1 MVSHIQ
7 NLKRNADEITEKR
20 ASQMRTA
27 KGNEPRLNN
36 QEYRKEAIMDGITT
50 QEKAQSRIYRR
61 RWWMLAV
68 VSVTV
73 LLATIDE
80 TILNVAIPSLQRDL
94 GASAS
99 SLLWMV
105 NSYMLVFGGLLL
117 TMGGIGDRFGRAR
130 MLRYGLAV
138 FALSSLGAALAQ
150 SPAQLIGARAIMG
163 MGGAM
168 MMPAT
173 LAVIVNVFEEK
184 ERPKAIAIW
193 AMMAGIGVALGPM
206 LGGALL
212 KYFYWGSVFLV
223 NVPIAAIAIAA
234 SLFVVP
240 DSRDPRSRPLD
251 IPGAL
256 LSMGAVS
263 ALILAIIEGP
273 RWGAASPWLAIT
285 VATAVIFGV
294 GFVLRERRAKYPL
307 LNFALFRLLRFST
320 GAAAVSL
327 AFFSIVGFMF
337 GFTQYLQ
344 FVQGHTPLAAGIR
357 FLSIAGGFMLG
368 AMASEEL
375 VRRFGTTRVAAA
387 GLVIMTA
394 TMPLVL
400 LWEMNTSYL
409 VVGPIV
415 AVLALGV
422 GLVFAPAAE
431 AVMGAVGTA
440 RAGIGSAMNDVTQM
454 LAGALSIAVVGSL
467 MYAIYAA
474 RLGDAVASLPAEAG
488 EIARDSIGAA
498 VQLAASLPQED
509 GLALSAAAK
518 SAFTDALGLA
528 VLIGAGLS
536 LVGVL
541 IVARFM
547 PARDTNMS
555 EDHDSGLPERELEGP
570 LAPIHEPAGAWD
582 GD

>member
-1 MVSHIQ
+1 
-7 NLKRNADEITEKR
+7 
-20 ASQMRTA
+20 MRTA
-27 KGNEPRLNN
+27 RANEARLSN
-36 QEYRKEAIMDGITT
+36 QKHRKEAIMKGITT
-50 QEKAQSRIYRR
+50 RENAQARIYRM
-61 RWWMLAV
+61 RWWTLAV

-99 SLLWMV
+99 SLQWMV

-117 TMGGIGDRFGRAR
+117 TMGGVGDRFGRAR

-150 SPAQLIGARAIMG
+150 SSAQLIGARAIMG
-163 MGGAM
+163 IGGAM

-173 LAVIVNVFEEK
+173 LAIIVNVFEEK
-184 ERPKAIAIW
+184 EKPKAIAVW
-193 AMMAGIGVALGPM
+193 AMMAGIGVALGPI

-223 NVPIAAIAIAA
+223 NVPIAGIAIAA
-234 SLFVVP
+234 SLFLVP
-240 DSRDPRSRPLD
+240 ESRDPKSSPLD

-263 ALILAIIEGP
+263 ALMLAIIEGP
-273 RWGAASPWLAIT
+273 QWGAASPRLAIT
-285 VATAVIFGV
+285 VATAVVLGL
-294 GFVLRERRAKYPL
+294 GFVLRERQAAYPL
-307 LNFALFRLLRFST
+307 LDFALFRLPRFSI

-357 FLSIAGGFMLG
+357 FLPIAGGFMFG
-368 AMASEEL
+368 AIASEEL
-375 VRRFGTTRVAAA
+375 VRRFGTTRVVAA

-394 TMPLVL
+394 TMPLVF

-409 VVGPIV
+409 VIGPVV
-415 AVLALGV
+415 AVIALGV
-422 GLVFAPAAE
+422 GLVFAPSSE
-431 AVMGAVGTA
+431 AVMSAVETA
-440 RAGIGSAMNDVTQM
+440 KAGVGSAMNDVTQM
-454 LAGALSIAVVGSL
+454 LAGALSIAVVGSV

-474 RLGDAVASLPAEAG
+474 GLGDAVASLPAEVG
-488 EIARDSIGAA
+488 EAVRDSIGAA

-509 GLALSAAAK
+509 ALALATAAK

-528 VLIGAGLS
+528 VLMGGEGVRSGNGGEVCRAAGIGSLGLVS
-536 LVGVL
+536 
-541 IVARFM
+541 
-547 PARDTNMS
+547 P
-555 EDHDSGLPERELEGP
+555 LPP
-570 LAPIHEPAGAWD
+570 S
-582 GD
+582 

>member
-1 MVSHIQ
+1 M
-7 NLKRNADEITEKR
+7 ITAE
-20 ASQMRTA
+20 
-27 KGNEPRLNN
+27 GNESKLNN
-36 QEYRKEAIMDGITT
+36 QEHRKEAITEVNTT
-50 QEKAQSRIYRR
+50 QQKAQSHTYRM
-61 RWWMLAV
+61 RWWTLAV
-68 VSVTV
+68 VSATV
-73 LLATIDE
+73 VLATIDE

-105 NSYMLVFGGLLL
+105 NSYVLVFGGLLL

-173 LAVIVNVFEEK
+173 LAIIVNVFEEK
-184 ERPKAIAIW
+184 EKPKAIAIW
-193 AMMAGIGVALGPM
+193 AMMAGVGVALGPI
-206 LGGALL
+206 LGGVLL

-234 SLFVVP
+234 SLFLVP
-240 DSRDPRSRPLD
+240 DSRDPKSRPLD

-256 LSMGAVS
+256 LSMGAVF
-263 ALILAIIEGP
+263 ALMLAIIEGP
-273 RWGAASPWLAIT
+273 RWGVASPQLGIT
-285 VATAVIFGV
+285 VAVAVVLGV
-294 GFVLRERRAKYPL
+294 GFVLRERQAANPL
-307 LNFALFRLLRFST
+307 LDFALFRRPRFST

-327 AFFSIVGFMF
+327 AFFSMVGFIF

-357 FLSIAGGFMLG
+357 FLPIAGGFMFG
-368 AMASEEL
+368 AIASEEL
-375 VRRFGTTRVAAA
+375 VRRFGTTRVVAA

-394 TMPLVL
+394 TMPLVF

-415 AVLALGV
+415 AMIALGI
-422 GLVFAPAAE
+422 GLVFAPSAE
-431 AVMGAVGTA
+431 AVMGAVGAA
-440 RAGIGSAMNDVTQM
+440 RAGVGSAMNDVTQM
-454 LAGALSIAVVGSL
+454 LASAFSISIVGSV

-474 RLGDAVASLPAEAG
+474 RIGDVVASLPAGAG
-488 EIARDSIGAA
+488 EVVRDSIGAA

-509 GLALSAAAK
+509 ALALATAAK

-528 VLIGAGLS
+528 VLIGAGFS

-547 PARDTNMS
+547 PARATDVS
-555 EDHDSGLPERELEGP
+555 EDDDSSLRELEGP
-570 LAPIHEPAGAWD
+570 LAPIPSPPAQETAINTSIHG
-582 GD
+582 

>member
-1 MVSHIQ
+1 
-7 NLKRNADEITEKR
+7 
-20 ASQMRTA
+20 
-27 KGNEPRLNN
+27 
-36 QEYRKEAIMDGITT
+36 
-50 QEKAQSRIYRR
+50 
-61 RWWMLAV
+61 
-68 VSVTV
+68 
-73 LLATIDE
+73 
-80 TILNVAIPSLQRDL
+80 
-94 GASAS
+94 
-99 SLLWMV
+99 
-105 NSYMLVFGGLLL
+105 
-117 TMGGIGDRFGRAR
+117 
-130 MLRYGLAV
+130 
-138 FALSSLGAALAQ
+138 
-150 SPAQLIGARAIMG
+150 
-163 MGGAM
+163 

-173 LAVIVNVFEEK
+173 LAIIVNVFKEK
-184 ERPKAIAIW
+184 EKPKAIAIW
-193 AMMAGIGVALGPM
+193 AMMAGIGVALGPI

-234 SLFVVP
+234 SLFLVP
-240 DSRDPRSRPLD
+240 DSRDPESRPLD

-263 ALILAIIEGP
+263 ALILAVIEGP
-273 RWGAASPWLAIT
+273 EWGVASPLLAIT
-285 VATAVIFGV
+285 VATAVILGV

-307 LNFALFRLLRFST
+307 LNFALFRLPRFST

-327 AFFSIVGFMF
+327 AFFSITGFMF

-357 FLSIAGGFMLG
+357 FLPIAGGFMLG

-375 VRRFGTTRVAAA
+375 VRRFGTTKVVAG

-400 LWEMNTSYL
+400 LWEVNTSYL

-415 AVLALGV
+415 AVIALGV

-440 RAGIGSAMNDVTQM
+440 RAGVGSAMNDMTQM
-454 LAGALSIAVVGSL
+454 LASAFSIAVVGSV

-488 EIARDSIGAA
+488 EIARDSIWAA
-498 VQLAASLPQED
+498 VQLAATLPQED
-509 GLALSAAAK
+509 ALALSVAAK

-528 VLIGAGLS
+528 VLIGAAAFS

-541 IVARFM
+541 LVARL
-547 PARDTNMS
+547 PARNPAVIGKGAQPSQQLGD
-555 EDHDSGLPERELEGP
+555 DSSTEETI
-570 LAPIHEPAGAWD
+570 AEPVAAGAD
-582 GD
+582 

>member
-1 MVSHIQ
+1 M
-7 NLKRNADEITEKR
+7 T
-20 ASQMRTA
+20 TA
-27 KGNEPRLNN
+27 EGNDPRVNN
-36 QEYRKEAIMDGITT
+36 QEHRKEAIMDGITT
-50 QEKAQSRIYRR
+50 QEKGESRDYRL
-61 RWWMLAV
+61 RWWTLAV

-73 LLATIDE
+73 VLATIDE

-99 SLLWMV
+99 SLQWMV

-117 TMGGIGDRFGRAR
+117 TMGGVGDRFGRAR

-163 MGGAM
+163 VGGAM

-173 LAVIVNVFEEK
+173 LAVIVNVFEQK
-184 ERPKAIAIW
+184 EMPKAIAIW
-193 AMMAGIGVALGPM
+193 AMMAGVGVALGPI
-206 LGGALL
+206 LGGVLL
-212 KYFYWGSVFLV
+212 KYFYWGSVSVV
-223 NVPIAAIAIAA
+223 NVPIAGIAIAA
-234 SLFVVP
+234 SLFLVP
-240 DSRDPRSRPLD
+240 DSRDPESRPLD

-263 ALILAIIEGP
+263 ALILAVIEGP
-273 RWGAASPWLAIT
+273 EWGVASPLLAIT
-285 VATAVIFGV
+285 VATAIVLGL
-294 GFVLRERRAKYPL
+294 GFVLRERQAAYPL
-307 LNFALFRLLRFST
+307 LDFALFRLPRFST

-327 AFFSIVGFMF
+327 AFFSMVGFIF

-357 FLSIAGGFMLG
+357 FLPIAGGFMLG
-368 AMASEEL
+368 AIASEEL
-375 VRRFGTTRVAAA
+375 VRRFGTTRVVAA

-400 LWEMNTSYL
+400 LWEVNTPYL
-409 VVGPIV
+409 VIGPIG
-415 AVLALGV
+415 AMIALGT

-431 AVMGAVGTA
+431 AVMGAVEA
-440 RAGIGSAMNDVTQM
+440 AKAGVGSAMNDVTQM
-454 LAGALSIAVVGSL
+454 LAGALSIAVVGSV

-474 RLGDAVASLPAEAG
+474 RLGDAVTSLPAEAG
-488 EIARDSIGAA
+488 EVARDSIGAA
-498 VQLAASLPQED
+498 VQLAAALPQD
-509 GLALSAAAK
+509 DAPALSIAAK

-528 VLIGAGLS
+528 VLIGAGFS

-547 PARDTNMS
+547 PARSTNVS
-555 EDHDSGLPERELEGP
+555 EDDESSLRELVLDGP
-570 LAPIHEPAGAWD
+570 VAPVYEPSGAGD
-582 GD
+582 GG

>member
-1 MVSHIQ
+1 
-7 NLKRNADEITEKR
+7 
-20 ASQMRTA
+20 
-27 KGNEPRLNN
+27 
-36 QEYRKEAIMDGITT
+36 MDDITT
-50 QEKAQSRIYRR
+50 QEMAQSRIHRM
-61 RWWMLAV
+61 RWWTLAV

-73 LLATIDE
+73 MLATIDE
-80 TILNVAIPSLQRDL
+80 TILNVAIPSLQWIL
-94 GASAS
+94 NA
-99 SLLWMV
+99 
-105 NSYMLVFGGLLL
+105 YMLVFGGLLL
-117 TMGGIGDRFGRAR
+117 TMGGFGDRFGRAR

-173 LAVIVNVFEEK
+173 LAVIVNVFKEK
-184 ERPKAIAIW
+184 EMTKAIAIW
-193 AMMAGIGVALGPM
+193 AMMAGIGIALGPT

-223 NVPIAAIAIAA
+223 NVPIAVLAIAA
-234 SLFVVP
+234 SLFLVP
-240 DSRDPRSRPLD
+240 DSRDPESRPLD

-273 RWGAASPWLAIT
+273 GWGAASPWLAIT
-285 VATAVIFGV
+285 VAAAVILGV
-294 GFVLRERRAKYPL
+294 GFVLRERQAQYPL
-307 LNFALFRLLRFST
+307 LDFALFRLPRFST

-327 AFFSIVGFMF
+327 AFFSIVGFSF

-344 FVQGHTPLAAGIR
+344 FVQGHSPLAAGIR
-357 FLSIAGGFMLG
+357 FLPIAGGFMLG
-368 AMASEEL
+368 AIASEEL
-375 VRRFGTTRVAAA
+375 VRRFGTTRVVAA
-387 GLVIMTA
+387 GLLIMTA

-400 LWEMNTSYL
+400 LWEVNTSYL

-415 AVLALGV
+415 AVFALGV

-431 AVMGAVGTA
+431 AIMGAVDVA
-440 RAGIGSAMNDVTQM
+440 KAGVGSAMNDVTQM
-454 LAGALSIAVVGSL
+454 LAGALSIAVVGSV

-488 EIARDSIGAA
+488 EVARDSIGAA
-498 VQLAASLPQED
+498 VQLAASLPEED
-509 GLALSAAAK
+509 ALVLSVAAK

-528 VLIGAGLS
+528 VLIGAGFS

-547 PARDTNMS
+547 PARDTKVTES
-555 EDHDSGLPERELEGP
+555 L
-570 LAPIHEPAGAWD
+570 
-582 GD
+582 

>member
-1 MVSHIQ
+1 
-7 NLKRNADEITEKR
+7 
-20 ASQMRTA
+20 MRTA
-27 KGNEPRLNN
+27 EGNEPRLKN
-36 QEYRKEAIMDGITT
+36 QEHRKEAITDGITT
-50 QEKAQSRIYRR
+50 QEEAQSRKDRL
-61 RWWMLAV
+61 RWWTLVV

-99 SLLWMV
+99 SLQWMF

-117 TMGGIGDRFGRAR
+117 TMGGVGDRFGRAR

-150 SPAQLIGARAIMG
+150 SPVQLIGARAIMG
-163 MGGAM
+163 VGGAM

-173 LAVIVNVFEEK
+173 LAVIVNVFKEK
-184 ERPKAIAIW
+184 ELPKAIAIW
-193 AMMAGIGVALGPM
+193 AMMAGVGVALGPI

-223 NVPIAAIAIAA
+223 NVPIAGIAIAA
-234 SLFVVP
+234 SLFLVP
-240 DSRDPRSRPLD
+240 DSRDPKSRPLD
-251 IPGAL
+251 IPGGL

-273 RWGAASPWLAIT
+273 DWGVASPLLAIT
-285 VATAVIFGV
+285 VATAIVLGL
-294 GFVLRERRAKYPL
+294 GFVLRERQAAYPL
-307 LNFALFRLLRFST
+307 LDFSLFRLPRFST

-327 AFFSIVGFMF
+327 AFFSIVGFIF

-344 FVQGHTPLAAGIR
+344 FVQGYTSLAAGIR
-357 FLSIAGGFMLG
+357 FLPIAGGFMLG
-368 AMASEEL
+368 AIASEEL
-375 VRRFGTTRVAAA
+375 VRRFGTTRVVAA

-400 LWEMNTSYL
+400 LWEVNTSYM
-409 VVGPIV
+409 VIGPIV
-415 AVLALGV
+415 AMIALGV

-431 AVMGAVGTA
+431 AVMGAVEA
-440 RAGIGSAMNDVTQM
+440 AKAGVGSAMNDMTQM
-454 LAGALSIAVVGSL
+454 LASTFSIAVVGSVT
-467 MYAIYAA
+467 YAIYAA
-474 RLGDAVASLPAEAG
+474 RLGDAVASLPAEAA
-488 EIARDSIGAA
+488 EVARDSIGAA
-498 VQLAASLPQED
+498 VQLAASLPQEQA
-509 GLALSAAAK
+509 LALSVAAK

-528 VLIGAGLS
+528 VLIGAAFS

-541 IVARFM
+541 VVARFM
-547 PARDTNMS
+547 PARGTNVS
-555 EDHDSGLPERELEGP
+555 EDDDSSLPGGEAVP
-570 LAPIHEPAGAWD
+570 QPVPAGAD
-582 GD
+582 D

>member
-1 MVSHIQ
+1 MNS
-7 NLKRNADEITEKR
+7 T
-20 ASQMRTA
+20 S
-27 KGNEPRLNN
+27 
-36 QEYRKEAIMDGITT
+36 T
-50 QEKAQSRIYRR
+50 QEKTQSRKDRL
-61 RWWMLAV
+61 RWWTLAV

-80 TILNVAIPSLQRDL
+80 TILNVAIPSLQREL

-99 SLLWMV
+99 SLQWIL
-105 NSYMLVFGGLLL
+105 NSYLLVFGGLLL
-117 TMGGIGDRFGRAR
+117 TMGGVGDRFGRAR
-130 MLRYGLAV
+130 MLRYGLGV

-163 MGGAM
+163 IGGAM

-206 LGGALL
+206 LGGSLL

-223 NVPIAAIAIAA
+223 NVPIAGLAIAA
-234 SLFVVP
+234 SLFLVP
-240 DSRDPRSRPLD
+240 DSRDPKSRPLD

-256 LSMGAVS
+256 LSIGAVS

-273 RWGAASPWLAIT
+273 GWGAASPLLAIT
-285 VATAVIFGV
+285 VGTAVILGV
-294 GFVLRERRAKYPL
+294 GFVLRERQAEYPL
-307 LNFALFRLLRFST
+307 VDFALFRLPRFST

-327 AFFSIVGFMF
+327 AFFSMVGFIF

-357 FLSIAGGFMLG
+357 FLPAAGGLMLG
-368 AMASEEL
+368 AIASEEL
-375 VRRFGTTRVAAA
+375 ARRFGTTRVVAA
-387 GLVIMTA
+387 GLAIMTA
-394 TMPLVL
+394 TLPLVL
-400 LWEMNTSYL
+400 LWEVNTSYL
-409 VVGPIV
+409 VIGPIV
-415 AVLALGV
+415 AVIALGI

-431 AVMGAVGTA
+431 AVMGAVDA
-440 RAGIGSAMNDVTQM
+440 AKAGVGSAMNDMTQM
-454 LAGALSIAVVGSL
+454 LAAALSIAVIGSV

-474 RLGDAVASLPAEAG
+474 RLGDAAALLSPEAG

-498 VQLAASLPQED
+498 VQLAATLPPE
-509 GLALSAAAK
+509 GALALSTAAK
-518 SAFTDALGLA
+518 SAFTEALGLA
-528 VLIGAGLS
+528 VLIGAGFS

-547 PARDTNMS
+547 PARDPAVSGKGAQSS
-555 EDHDSGLPERELEGP
+555 EQLGDDSSTEETS
-570 LAPIHEPAGAWD
+570 AEPVAANTD
-582 GD
+582 

>member
-1 MVSHIQ
+1 
-7 NLKRNADEITEKR
+7 
-20 ASQMRTA
+20 
-27 KGNEPRLNN
+27 
-36 QEYRKEAIMDGITT
+36 MDGITT
-50 QEKAQSRIYRR
+50 QEKAQSRMYRM
-61 RWWMLAV
+61 RWWTLAV

-99 SLLWMV
+99 SLLWIV
-105 NSYMLVFGGLLL
+105 NSYMLVFSGLLL
-117 TMGGIGDRFGRAR
+117 TMGGVGDRFGRAR
-130 MLRYGLAV
+130 MLRYGLTV

-163 MGGAM
+163 MVGAM

-184 ERPKAIAIW
+184 EKPKAIAIW
-193 AMMAGIGVALGPM
+193 AMMAGIGVALGPI

-212 KYFYWGSVFLV
+212 KYFYWGSVFVV
-223 NVPIAAIAIAA
+223 NVPIAVVAIAA
-234 SLFVVP
+234 SLFLVP
-240 DSRDPRSRPLD
+240 DSRDPNKRPLD
-251 IPGAL
+251 NPGAL

-273 RWGAASPWLAIT
+273 GWRVASPLLAIT
-285 VATAVIFGV
+285 VATAIVLGL
-294 GFVLRERRAKYPL
+294 GFVLRERQAAYPL
-307 LNFALFRLLRFST
+307 LDLALFRLPRFST

-327 AFFSIVGFMF
+327 ALFSMVGFIF

-357 FLSIAGGFMLG
+357 FLPAAGGFMFG
-368 AMASEEL
+368 AIASEEL
-375 VRRFGTTRVAAA
+375 VRRFGTTRVVVA

-400 LWEMNTSYL
+400 LWEVNTSYL
-409 VVGPIV
+409 VIGPIV
-415 AVLALGV
+415 AMISLGV

-431 AVMGAVGTA
+431 AVMGAVEA
-440 RAGIGSAMNDVTQM
+440 AKAGVGSAMNDVTQM
-454 LAGALSIAVVGSL
+454 LAGAFSIAVVGSV

-498 VQLAASLPQED
+498 VQLAATLPQENA
-509 GLALSAAAK
+509 LALSVAAK

-528 VLIGAGLS
+528 VLVGAGFS
-536 LVGVL
+536 LVGIL

-547 PARDTNMS
+547 PARGINVT
-555 EDHDSGLPERELEGP
+555 EDDEISLRELELERP
-570 LAPIHEPAGAWD
+570 LAPIHEPSGAGD

>member
-1 MVSHIQ
+1 
-7 NLKRNADEITEKR
+7 
-20 ASQMRTA
+20 MRTEA
-27 KGNEPRLNN
+27 GNEPRLNN
-36 QEYRKEAIMDGITT
+36 HEHRKEAIMDGITT
-50 QEKAQSRIYRR
+50 RENAQSRIYRR
-61 RWWMLAV
+61 RWWTLAV

-99 SLLWMV
+99 SLLWIM
-105 NSYMLVFGGLLL
+105 NSYLVVFAGLLL
-117 TMGGIGDRFGRAR
+117 TMGGVGDRFGRAR

-184 ERPKAIAIW
+184 EKPKAIAIW
-193 AMMAGIGVALGPM
+193 AMMAGIGVALGPI

-223 NVPIAAIAIAA
+223 NVPIAVTAIAA
-234 SLFVVP
+234 SLFLVP
-240 DSRDPRSRPLD
+240 DSRDPKSKPLD

-263 ALILAIIEGP
+263 ALMLAIIEGP
-273 RWGAASPWLAIT
+273 QWGAASPWLAIT
-285 VATAVIFGV
+285 VATAVIL
-294 GFVLRERRAKYPL
+294 GFVLRERQAAYPL
-307 LNFALFRLLRFST
+307 LDFALFRLPRFAT
-320 GAAAVSL
+320 GAAAISL
-327 AFFSIVGFMF
+327 AFFSITGFIF

-357 FLSIAGGFMLG
+357 FLPIAGGFMFG
-368 AMASEEL
+368 AIASEEL
-375 VRRFGTTRVAAA
+375 VCRFGTTTVVAA

-394 TMPLVL
+394 AMPLVL

-415 AVLALGV
+415 AVIALGV

-440 RAGIGSAMNDVTQM
+440 RAGVGSAMNDVTQM
-454 LAGALSIAVVGSL
+454 LAGAFSIAVVGSVT
-467 MYAIYAA
+467 YAIYAA

-498 VQLAASLPQED
+498 VQLAATLPQED
-509 GLALSAAAK
+509 ALALSIAAK

-528 VLIGAGLS
+528 VLIGAAFS

-541 IVARFM
+541 VVARFM
-547 PARDTNMS
+547 PARDPAVSGKGAQSS
-555 EDHDSGLPERELEGP
+555 EQLGDDSSTSETI
-570 LAPIHEPAGAWD
+570 AEPVAAGTD
-582 GD
+582 

>member
-1 MVSHIQ
+1 
-7 NLKRNADEITEKR
+7 
-20 ASQMRTA
+20 
-27 KGNEPRLNN
+27 
-36 QEYRKEAIMDGITT
+36 MDGTT
-50 QEKAQSRIYRR
+50 QEKAQSRVHRM
-61 RWWMLAV
+61 RWWTLVV

-99 SLLWMV
+99 SLQWMV
-105 NSYMLVFGGLLL
+105 NAYMLVFGGLLL
-117 TMGGIGDRFGRAR
+117 TMGGLGDRFGRAR

-193 AMMAGIGVALGPM
+193 AMMAGIGVELGPE

-212 KYFYWGSVFLV
+212 KYFDWGSVCV
-223 NVPIAAIAIAA
+223 VDVPIAAIAITA
-234 SLFVVP
+234 SLFLVP
-240 DSRDPRSRPLD
+240 DSRDPESRPLD

-273 RWGAASPWLAIT
+273 AWGATSPWLAIT
-285 VATAVIFGV
+285 VAAAVILGL
-294 GFVLRERRAKYPL
+294 GFVLRERRAEYPL
-307 LNFALFRLLRFST
+307 LDFALFRRPRFTT

-327 AFFSIVGFMF
+327 AFFSVVGFMF

-357 FLSIAGGFMLG
+357 FLPIAGGFMLG

-375 VRRFGTTRVAAA
+375 VRRFGTTRVVAA
-387 GLVIMTA
+387 GLAIMTA
-394 TMPLVL
+394 SMPLVL
-400 LWEMNTSYL
+400 LWGVDTSYL

-415 AVLALGV
+415 AVIALGI

-431 AVMGAVGTA
+431 AVMGAVEA
-440 RAGIGSAMNDVTQM
+440 AKAGVGSAMNDMTQM
-454 LAGALSIAVVGSL
+454 LAGAFSIAVVGSV

-474 RLGDAVASLPAEAG
+474 RLEDAVASLPAEAR
-488 EIARDSIGAA
+488 EVVRDSIGAA
-498 VQLAASLPQED
+498 IQLAASLPQEEA
-509 GLALSAAAK
+509 LALSVAAK

-528 VLIGAGLS
+528 VLIGAGFS

-541 IVARFM
+541 IVAKFM
-547 PARDTNMS
+547 PPRD
-555 EDHDSGLPERELEGP
+555 
-570 LAPIHEPAGAWD
+570 LAFQRPTEPAAPQKEVGPHGAATQYQD
-582 GD
+582 E

>member
-1 MVSHIQ
+1 
-7 NLKRNADEITEKR
+7 
-20 ASQMRTA
+20 MRTA
-27 KGNEPRLNN
+27 EGNEHGLST
-36 QEYRKEAIMDGITT
+36 QETREESIMDGITT
-50 QEKAQSRIYRR
+50 QEMAQSRIHRM
-61 RWWMLAV
+61 RWLTLAV

-99 SLLWMV
+99 SLQWIL
-105 NSYMLVFGGLLL
+105 NAYLLVFGGLLL

-150 SPAQLIGARAIMG
+150 SPAQLIGARAI
-163 MGGAM
+163 
-168 MMPAT
+168 
-173 LAVIVNVFEEK
+173 
-184 ERPKAIAIW
+184 
-193 AMMAGIGVALGPM
+193 
-206 LGGALL
+206 
-212 KYFYWGSVFLV
+212 
-223 NVPIAAIAIAA
+223 
-234 SLFVVP
+234 
-240 DSRDPRSRPLD
+240 

-263 ALILAIIEGP
+263 ALILAVIEGP
-273 RWGAASPWLAIT
+273 EWGAASPRLAIT
-285 VATAVIFGV
+285 VATAIVLGV
-294 GFVLRERRAKYPL
+294 GFVVRERQAEYPL
-307 LNFALFRLLRFST
+307 LDFALFRLPRFST

-327 AFFSIVGFMF
+327 AFFSMVGFIF

-344 FVQGHTPLAAGIR
+344 FVQGYSPLAAGIR
-357 FLSIAGGFMLG
+357 FLPAAGGVMFG
-368 AMASEEL
+368 AIASEEL
-375 VRRFGTTRVAAA
+375 VRRFGTTRVVAA

-400 LWEMNTSYL
+400 LWEVNTSYM
-409 VVGPIV
+409 VIGPIV
-415 AVLALGV
+415 AIFALGV

-431 AVMGAVGTA
+431 AVMGAVEA
-440 RAGIGSAMNDVTQM
+440 AKAGVGSAMNDMTQM
-454 LAGALSIAVVGSL
+454 LAGAFSIAVVGSV
-467 MYAIYAA
+467 MYSIYAA

-498 VQLAASLPQED
+498 VQLAATLPQED
-509 GLALSAAAK
+509 ALALSVAAK

-528 VLIGAGLS
+528 VLIGAGFS

-547 PARDTNMS
+547 PARDTNVS
-555 EDHDSGLPERELEGP
+555 ERDDSSLRELELEIP
-570 LAPIHEPAGAWD
+570 PARTPAPAIAGD

>member
-1 MVSHIQ
+1 
-7 NLKRNADEITEKR
+7 
-20 ASQMRTA
+20 
-27 KGNEPRLNN
+27 
-36 QEYRKEAIMDGITT
+36 MDGINT
-50 QEKAQSRIYRR
+50 QEKAQPSIHRM
-61 RWWMLAV
+61 RWWTLAV

-73 LLATIDE
+73 VLATIDE

-99 SLLWMV
+99 SLQWIL
-105 NSYMLVFGGLLL
+105 NAYLLVFGGLLL

-138 FALSSLGAALAQ
+138 FALSSVGAALAQ

-163 MGGAM
+163 IGGAM

-173 LAVIVNVFEEK
+173 LAVIVNVFKGK
-184 ERPKAIAIW
+184 EIPKAIAIW
-193 AMMAGIGVALGPM
+193 AMMAGIGVALGPI

-223 NVPIAAIAIAA
+223 NVPIAGAAIVA
-234 SLFVVP
+234 SLFLVP
-240 DSRDPRSRPLD
+240 DSRDPESRPID

-273 RWGAASPWLAIT
+273 EWGATSPQLAIT
-285 VATAVIFGV
+285 AGTAVILGL
-294 GFVLRERRAKYPL
+294 GFVLRERQATYPL
-307 LNFALFRLLRFST
+307 LDFALFRLPRFST

-327 AFFSIVGFMF
+327 AFFSMVGFIF

-357 FLSIAGGFMLG
+357 FLPAAAGVMLG
-368 AMASEEL
+368 AIASEEL
-375 VRRFGTTRVAAA
+375 VRRFGTTRVVAA

-400 LWEMNTSYL
+400 LWEVNTSYL
-409 VVGPIV
+409 VIGPVV
-415 AVLALGV
+415 ALLALGV

-431 AVMGAVGTA
+431 AVMGAVEA
-440 RAGIGSAMNDVTQM
+440 AKAGVGSAMNDMTQM
-454 LAGALSIAVVGSL
+454 LAGALSIAVVGSA
-467 MYAIYAA
+467 MYGMYAA
-474 RLGDAVASLPAEAG
+474 RLGDAVAALPAEAG
-488 EIARDSIGAA
+488 ELARDSIGAA
-498 VQLAASLPQED
+498 VQLAASLPPEEA
-509 GLALSAAAK
+509 LALSAAAK

-528 VLIGAGLS
+528 LLIGAAFS

-547 PARDTNMS
+547 PARDANVN
-555 EDHDSGLPERELEGP
+555 EDEVGGLEHELEGP
-570 LAPIHEPAGAWD
+570 LTPIYELSGAGD

>member
-1 MVSHIQ
+1 
-7 NLKRNADEITEKR
+7 
-20 ASQMRTA
+20 
-27 KGNEPRLNN
+27 
-36 QEYRKEAIMDGITT
+36 MDSVTT
-50 QEKAQSRIYRR
+50 REKAQSRDHRM
-61 RWWMLAV
+61 RWWTLAV

-94 GASAS
+94 GATAS
-99 SLLWMV
+99 SLQWMV

-117 TMGGIGDRFGRAR
+117 TMGGVGDRFGRAR

-138 FALSSLGAALAQ
+138 FALSSVGAALAQ

-163 MGGAM
+163 VGGAM

-173 LAVIVNVFEEK
+173 LAIIVNVFQEK
-184 ERPKAIAIW
+184 ETPKAIAIW
-193 AMMAGIGVALGPM
+193 AMMAGVGVALGPI

-234 SLFVVP
+234 SLFLVP
-240 DSRDPRSRPLD
+240 ESRDPRSRPLD
-251 IPGAL
+251 IPGAF

-263 ALILAIIEGP
+263 ALMLAIIEGP
-273 RWGAASPWLAIT
+273 GWGLTSPQLAIT
-285 VATAVIFGV
+285 VGTAVILGL
-294 GFVLRERRAKYPL
+294 GFVLRERQAEYPL
-307 LNFALFRLLRFST
+307 LDFALFRLPRFSI
-320 GAAAVSL
+320 GAAAISL
-327 AFFSIVGFMF
+327 AFFSMVGFIF

-344 FVQGHTPLAAGIR
+344 FVQGQTPLAAGIR
-357 FLSIAGGFMLG
+357 FLPMAAGFMLG
-368 AMASEEL
+368 AIASEEL
-375 VRRFGTTRVAAA
+375 VRRFGTTRVVAA

-400 LWEMNTSYL
+400 LWETNTSYL

-415 AVLALGV
+415 AVIALGV

-431 AVMGAVGTA
+431 AVMGAVEA
-440 RAGIGSAMNDVTQM
+440 AKAGVGSAMNDMTQM
-454 LAGALSIAVVGSL
+454 LAGAFSIAVVGSV

-474 RLGDAVASLPAEAG
+474 RLGDAVASLPAGA
-488 EIARDSIGAA
+488 AAVVRDSIGAA
-498 VQLAASLPQED
+498 VQLSASLPPED
-509 GLALSAAAK
+509 ALALSDAAK
-518 SAFTDALGLA
+518 SAFTDGLGLA
-528 VLIGAGLS
+528 VLIGAGFS

-547 PARDTNMS
+547 PARDPAVSGKGAQSS
-555 EDHDSGLPERELEGP
+555 EQLGDDSSTSETI
-570 LAPIHEPAGAWD
+570 AEPVAAGTD
-582 GD
+582 

>member
-1 MVSHIQ
+1 
-7 NLKRNADEITEKR
+7 
-20 ASQMRTA
+20 
-27 KGNEPRLNN
+27 
-36 QEYRKEAIMDGITT
+36 MDGITT
-50 QEKAQSRIYRR
+50 QEKAQSRMYRM
-61 RWWMLAV
+61 RWWTLAV

-99 SLLWMV
+99 SLLWIV
-105 NSYMLVFGGLLL
+105 NSYMLVFSGLLL
-117 TMGGIGDRFGRAR
+117 TMGGVGDRFGRAR
-130 MLRYGLAV
+130 MLRYGLTV

-163 MGGAM
+163 MVGAM

-184 ERPKAIAIW
+184 EKPKAIAIW
-193 AMMAGIGVALGPM
+193 AMMAGIGVALGPI

-212 KYFYWGSVFLV
+212 KYFYWGSVFVV
-223 NVPIAAIAIAA
+223 NVPIAVVAIAA
-234 SLFVVP
+234 SLFLVP
-240 DSRDPRSRPLD
+240 DSRDPNKRPLD
-251 IPGAL
+251 NPGAL

-273 RWGAASPWLAIT
+273 GWRVASPLLAIT
-285 VATAVIFGV
+285 VATAIVLGL
-294 GFVLRERRAKYPL
+294 GFVLRERQAAYPL
-307 LNFALFRLLRFST
+307 LDLALFRLPRFST

-327 AFFSIVGFMF
+327 ALFSMVGFIF

-357 FLSIAGGFMLG
+357 FLPAAGGFMFG
-368 AMASEEL
+368 AIASEEL
-375 VRRFGTTRVAAA
+375 VRRFGTTRVVVA

-400 LWEMNTSYL
+400 LWEVNTSYL
-409 VVGPIV
+409 VIGPIV
-415 AVLALGV
+415 AMISLGV

-431 AVMGAVGTA
+431 AVMGAVEA
-440 RAGIGSAMNDVTQM
+440 AKAGVGSAMNDVTQM
-454 LAGALSIAVVGSL
+454 LAGAFSIAVVGSV

-498 VQLAASLPQED
+498 VQLAATLPQENA
-509 GLALSAAAK
+509 LALSVAAK

-528 VLIGAGLS
+528 VLVGAGFS
-536 LVGVL
+536 LVGIL

-547 PARDTNMS
+547 PARGINVT
-555 EDHDSGLPERELEGP
+555 EDDEISLRELELERP
-570 LAPIHEPAGAWD
+570 LAPIQEPSGAGD

>member
-1 MVSHIQ
+1 MDSTT
-7 NLKRNADEITEKR
+7 REK
-20 ASQMRTA
+20 
-27 KGNEPRLNN
+27 E
-36 QEYRKEAIMDGITT
+36 
-50 QEKAQSRIYRR
+50 QSRDYRM
-61 RWWMLAV
+61 RWWTLAV

-73 LLATIDE
+73 VLSTIDE

-99 SLLWMV
+99 SLQWIL

-117 TMGGIGDRFGRAR
+117 TMGGVGDRFGRAR

-138 FALSSLGAALAQ
+138 FGLSSLGAALAQ

-173 LAVIVNVFEEK
+173 LAVIVNVFKEK
-184 ERPKAIAIW
+184 EMPKAIAIW
-193 AMMAGIGVALGPM
+193 AMMAGVGVALGPT

-234 SLFVVP
+234 SLFLVP
-240 DSRDPRSRPLD
+240 DSRDPESRPLD

-263 ALILAIIEGP
+263 ALIIAIIEGP
-273 RWGAASPWLAIT
+273 GWGATSPQLAIT
-285 VATAVIFGV
+285 AGTAVILGL
-294 GFVLRERRAKYPL
+294 GFVLRERQATYPL
-307 LNFALFRLLRFST
+307 LDFALFRLPRFST

-327 AFFSIVGFMF
+327 AFFSLVDFIF

-344 FVQGHTPLAAGIR
+344 FVQGYTPLAAGIR
-357 FLSIAGGFMLG
+357 FLPAAVGFMFG
-368 AMASEEL
+368 AIASEEL
-375 VRRFGTTRVAAA
+375 MRRFGTTRVVAA

-400 LWEMNTSYL
+400 LWEVNTSYL
-409 VVGPIV
+409 VIGPVV
-415 AVLALGV
+415 AMVALGV

-431 AVMGAVGTA
+431 AVMGAVDA
-440 RAGIGSAMNDVTQM
+440 AKAGVGSAMNDVTQM
-454 LAGALSIAVVGSL
+454 LASALSIAVVGSV

-474 RLGDAVASLPAEAG
+474 RLGDAVASLPAEVG
-488 EIARDSIGAA
+488 EVVRDSIGAA
-498 VQLAASLPQED
+498 VQVAASLPQED
-509 GLALSAAAK
+509 ALALSVAAK

-528 VLIGAGLS
+528 LLFGTGFS
-536 LVGVL
+536 LVGAL

-547 PARDTNMS
+547 PARGTNVS
-555 EDHDSGLPERELEGP
+555 EDDDSSLRELELEG
-570 LAPIHEPAGAWD
+570 LSAPVHEPSGAGD

>member
-1 MVSHIQ
+1 
-7 NLKRNADEITEKR
+7 
-20 ASQMRTA
+20 
-27 KGNEPRLNN
+27 
-36 QEYRKEAIMDGITT
+36 MDGITT

-61 RWWMLAV
+61 RWWTLAV

-99 SLLWMV
+99 SLLWIM
-105 NSYMLVFGGLLL
+105 NSYLVVFGGLLL
-117 TMGGIGDRFGRAR
+117 TMGGVGDRFGRAK

-150 SPAQLIGARAIMG
+150 SPAHLIGARAIMG

-184 ERPKAIAIW
+184 EKPKAIAIW
-193 AMMAGIGVALGPM
+193 AMMAGIGVALGPI

-223 NVPIAAIAIAA
+223 NVPIAGIAIAA
-234 SLFVVP
+234 SLFLVP
-240 DSRDPRSRPLD
+240 DSRDPKSRPLD

-263 ALILAIIEGP
+263 ALMLAIIEGP
-273 RWGAASPWLAIT
+273 EWGATSPWLAIT
-285 VATAVIFGV
+285 VATAIILGL
-294 GFVLRERRAKYPL
+294 GFVLRERQAAYPL
-307 LNFALFRLLRFST
+307 LDFALFRLPRFAT
-320 GAAAVSL
+320 GAAAISL
-327 AFFSIVGFMF
+327 AFFSITGFIF

-357 FLSIAGGFMLG
+357 FLPIAGGFMFG
-368 AMASEEL
+368 AIASEEL
-375 VRRFGTTRVAAA
+375 VRRFGTTTVVAT

-400 LWEMNTSYL
+400 LWETNTSYL

-415 AVLALGV
+415 AVFALGV

-431 AVMGAVGTA
+431 AVMGAVGA
-440 RAGIGSAMNDVTQM
+440 AKAGVGSAMNDVTQV
-454 LAGALSIAVVGSL
+454 LAGAFSIAVVGSV
-467 MYAIYAA
+467 MFAIYAA
-474 RLGDAVASLPAEAG
+474 RLGDAVASLPAEQA
-488 EIARDSIGAA
+488 EVVRDSIGAA
-498 VQLAASLPQED
+498 IQLAASLPQED
-509 GLALSAAAK
+509 ALALSVAAK

-528 VLIGAGLS
+528 VLIGAAFS

-541 IVARFM
+541 VVARFM
-547 PARDTNMS
+547 PARGTNVS
-555 EDHDSGLPERELEGP
+555 DVDDSSLPEPELEGP
-570 LAPIHEPAGAWD
+570 LAPIIEPSGAGA

>member
-1 MVSHIQ
+1 
-7 NLKRNADEITEKR
+7 
-20 ASQMRTA
+20 
-27 KGNEPRLNN
+27 
-36 QEYRKEAIMDGITT
+36 MDGITT
-50 QEKAQSRIYRR
+50 QENTQSRIYRR
-61 RWWMLAV
+61 RWWTLTV

-99 SLLWMV
+99 SLQWMV
-105 NSYMLVFGGLLL
+105 NAYMLVFGGLLL
-117 TMGGIGDRFGRAR
+117 TMGGVGDRFGRAR

-163 MGGAM
+163 IGGTM

-173 LAVIVNVFEEK
+173 LAVIVNVFEDKEK
-184 ERPKAIAIW
+184 PKAIAIW
-193 AMMAGIGVALGPM
+193 AMMAGIGVALGPI
-206 LGGALL
+206 LVGALL

-223 NVPIAAIAIAA
+223 NVPIAVIAIAA
-234 SLFVVP
+234 SLFLVP
-240 DSRDPRSRPLD
+240 DSRDPERRPFD

-273 RWGAASPWLAIT
+273 KWRATSPQFVIT
-285 VATAVIFGV
+285 VATTVILSL
-294 GFVLRERRAKYPL
+294 GFVLRERQAEYPL
-307 LNFALFRLLRFST
+307 LDFALFRLPGFST

-344 FVQGHTPLAAGIR
+344 FVQGHTLLAAGIR
-357 FLSIAGGFMLG
+357 FLTIAGGFMLG

-375 VRRFGTTRVAAA
+375 VRRFGTTRVVAA

-400 LWEMNTSYL
+400 LWETNTSYL

-415 AVLALGV
+415 AVIALGV

-431 AVMGAVGTA
+431 AVMGAVEA
-440 RAGIGSAMNDVTQM
+440 AKAGVGSAMNDVTQM
-454 LAGALSIAVVGSL
+454 LAGAISIAVVGSV
-467 MYAIYAA
+467 MNAIYAA
-474 RLGDAVASLPAEAG
+474 RLGDAVASLPAGAG
-488 EIARDSIGAA
+488 EVARDSIGAA
-498 VQLAASLPQED
+498 VQLAASLPPED
-509 GLALSAAAK
+509 ALALSAAAK
-518 SAFTDALGLA
+518 SAFTDGLGLA

-547 PARDTNMS
+547 PARDPAISGKGARPS
-555 EDHDSGLPERELEGP
+555 EQLGDDSSTSETI
-570 LAPIHEPAGAWD
+570 AEPVAAGTD
-582 GD
+582 